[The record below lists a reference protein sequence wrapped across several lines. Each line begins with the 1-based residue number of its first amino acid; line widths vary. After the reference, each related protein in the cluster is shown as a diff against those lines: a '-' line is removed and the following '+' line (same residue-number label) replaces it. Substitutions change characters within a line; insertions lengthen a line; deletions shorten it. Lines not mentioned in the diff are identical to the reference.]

1 MLIRWWPSWRR
12 DLSIALAAS
21 GLTVLVFLPGGLF
34 LLRQQQRQAAE
45 ARQQAEHNFR
55 LARQAVDDYLTTVTE
70 TQEKPDHLRQ
80 ELLQQAEKFRQL
92 RDRPDKP

>member
-1 MLIRWWPSWRR
+1 
-12 DLSIALAAS
+12 LSIALAAS

-55 LARQAVDDYLTTVTE
+55 LARQAVDDYLTAVTE
-70 TQEKPDHLRQ
+70 TQEEPDHRRQ

>member
-1 MLIRWWPSWRR
+1 
-12 DLSIALAAS
+12 LSIALAAS